1 MLAEKLPCSRFRA
14 EMILCFEGFGVE
26 DTEYISAS
34 HYPVERDD
42 TEGSSITP
50 WKLSVSV
57 KEYGGSFNRNG
68 HAGVWLRSCD
78 SESFRIRMYCSEHDD
93 EKVSGEDH
101 PTAGRS
107 AASYRY
113 SSKTPV
119 FGQWD

>member
-1 MLAEKLPCSRFRA
+1 ML
-14 EMILCFEGFGVE
+14 
-26 DTEYISAS
+26 EYDW
-34 HYPVERDD
+34 E
-42 TEGSSITP
+42 
-50 WKLSVSV
+50 
-57 KEYGGSFNRNG
+57 
-68 HAGVWLRSCD
+68 AGD
-78 SESFRIRMYCSEHDD
+78 PESFRIRMYCSEHDD